1 MSYFC
6 TKHSPMVSRWLA
18 LIVLCLFWG
27 TSCQRKT
34 QPATSSA
41 PVEVPAV
48 VPPPVDA
55 NKPTVLV
62 AHLRR
67 GPCFGQCPVYEV
79 SIYSNGM
86 AKWKGSANTP
96 LLGSYRTTLPEGWLS
111 ALKARAEAL
120 GYFQLA
126 AKYPTGYAIPDLPLT
141 ATFVLLNDKTSQKI
155 ENRGDAPTNLLKF
168 ERYFDEQI
176 STLRWTREEG
186 SPE

>member
-1 MSYFC
+1 
-6 TKHSPMVSRWLA
+6 MVSHWSA
-18 LIVLCLFWG
+18 AVVLCLFFG
-27 TSCQRKT
+27 VSCQRKT
-34 QPATSSA
+34 QPVATQTPA
-41 PVEVPAV
+41 TTVETPVVAV
-48 VPPPVDA
+48 QPPPVDA
-55 NKPTVLV
+55 SKPSVLV
-62 AHLRR
+62 ATLRR

-96 LLGSYRTTLPEGWLS
+96 LLGNYRTTLPEGWLT

-126 AKYPTGYAIPDLPLT
+126 AKYPEGYIIPDLPLT
-141 ATFVLLNDKTSQKI
+141 ATFVQLNDKISQKI

-168 ERYFDEQI
+168 ERYFDEQVNA
-176 STLRWTREEG
+176 LRWTREER